1 MMNSEI
7 APHDRN
13 FFFMVA
19 GVAIAILLF
28 PYFVQTAAEYF
39 LDYPSSLEEQPPSL
53 ALQQGLLKATL
64 VVGSLNVVYAILGA
78 GAIFVGVKTIM
89 GRRFPPAGMSVPI
102 RIRVQNGQTAVVHGF
117 LLSVSGSICLFR
129 AVTFLLF
136 WPWKLL

>member
-1 MMNSEI
+1 MNSEI

-13 FFFMVA
+13 LFMGA
-19 GVAIAILLF
+19 GLAIVILLF
-28 PYFVQTAAEYF
+28 PYIVQAAAEYF
-39 LDYPSSLEEQPPSL
+39 WGYPSALEEQLPSL

-78 GAIFVGVKTIM
+78 GAILVGVKTIRS
-89 GRRFPPAGMSVPI
+89 RRFPPAGMSVPI
-102 RIRVQNGQTAVVHGF
+102 RLRVQSGQTAVVHGF
-117 LLSVSGSICLFR
+117 LLSVAGSICLFR